1 MNILRKK
8 TGQSTTGFVYAH
20 QERGKPIKLLQVS
33 QPQTGSSEASASTL
47 KKRSQIIEKLAE
59 HIAAP
64 TKAKHDVITQTAASI
79 KRNQQQYLKSLADA
93 GINIT
98 HSFTLK
104 QVAELKSHMPMEMV
118 RMIKRSFK
126 DALGRS

>member
-1 MNILRKK
+1 MF
-8 TGQSTTGFVYAH
+8 S
-20 QERGKPIKLLQVS
+20 
-33 QPQTGSSEASASTL
+33 L

-64 TKAKHDVITQTAASI
+64 TKDEHDVISQTAASI

-104 QVAELKSHMPMEMV
+104 QVAELKAHMPMEMV

>member
-8 TGQSTTGFVYAH
+8 TGQSTTGFVYAN
-20 QERGKPIKLLQVS
+20 QERGKPIKLLQVI
-33 QPQTGSSEASASTL
+33 QPQTSSEASASTL
-47 KKRSQIIEKLAE
+47 KKRSQIIERLAE

-64 TKAKHDVITQTAASI
+64 TKAEHDVISQTAASI

-104 QVAELKSHMPMEMV
+104 QVAELKTHMPMEMV